1 MIGDM
6 LRTVREL
13 PPISIAETL
22 SVRPG
27 RVDLWLFFYEELED
41 AELNKVYRSLMT
53 AAECARHDRFYFER
67 DRRLFLATRALA
79 RTVLSCYAD
88 VPPAAWRFAEGER
101 GKPYLVGPQVPVPL
115 HFNLTNTY
123 GLVAC
128 AVSTSHPQLGVDA
141 ELLERMGETVSIADR
156 YFSQR
161 EVAALRRLPVQE
173 QRRRF
178 FSYWTLKESY
188 IKARGLGLAIPLEQF
203 SFLLD
208 EDAHE
213 NAHEDAHENARIK
226 VLFDPRL
233 KDDARR
239 WRFDLREASPRH
251 LVAVGVDT
259 GGIPLQ
265 LHAASVVP
273 LRAGWP
279 QIGRG
284 T

>member
-1 MIGDM
+1 M

-53 AAECARHDRFYFER
+53 AAECARHERFYFER
-67 DRRLFLATRALA
+67 DRRLFLATRALV

-141 ELLERMGETVSIADR
+141 ELLDRTGETVSIADR

-161 EVAALRRLPVQE
+161 EVAALSRLPVEE

-178 FSYWTLKESY
+178 FSLWTLKESY

-208 EDAHE
+208 EPGS
-213 NAHEDAHENARIK
+213 EDARIK

-233 KDDARR
+233 QDDARR
-239 WRFDLREASPRH
+239 WRFDLLEASPRH

-259 GGIPLQ
+259 GGAPLQ
-265 LHAASVVP
+265 LHAASVAP
-273 LRAGWP
+273 LGAGWP
-279 QIGRG
+279 QIGSG